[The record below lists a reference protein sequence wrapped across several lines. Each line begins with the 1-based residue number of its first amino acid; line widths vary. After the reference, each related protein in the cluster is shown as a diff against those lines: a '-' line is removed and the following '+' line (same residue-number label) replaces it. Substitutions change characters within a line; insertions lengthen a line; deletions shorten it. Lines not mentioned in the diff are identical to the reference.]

1 MNAAPMSAVGR
12 EARQAPTVEAA
23 HALEVRRRDLERQQR
38 DQRRRVFEVEDEIR
52 ARRDELIDG
61 LERRMRQ
68 RSTLEPLFTIRWS
81 VV

>member
-38 DQRRRVFEVEDEIR
+38 DQLAGGLVQDPGTRVPAAEIR
-52 ARRDELIDG
+52 FGAPAHG
-61 LERRMRQ
+61 Q
-68 RSTLEPLFTIRWS
+68 APLHTC
-81 VV
+81 V